1 MKQTATLFTDRIW
14 GNSQAELISKT
25 LGKQPRCFLT
35 EHEANS
41 HSVYWQN
48 LKQQPRCV
56 MIEHYQTATL
66 FTDRTWGKQPRCF
79 MTEHADRTRWLTAT
93 LFTESTLGKQ
103 PRCLLTECEANSQ
116 TEFTDRNM
124 TVYGQNMSQTA
135 KLNLMQNHYS
145 NWMLSFK
152 RVLSFKR
159 SLSFKRVLSFKLDVI
174 FQATDT
180 RDIRLSFKPLI
191 HGI

>member
-1 MKQTATLFTDRIW
+1 
-14 GNSQAELISKT
+14 
-25 LGKQPRCFLT
+25 
-35 EHEANS
+35 
-41 HSVYWQN
+41 
-48 LKQQPRCV
+48 
-56 MIEHYQTATL
+56 
-66 FTDRTWGKQPRCF
+66 
-79 MTEHADRTRWLTAT
+79 MTEHADRTRLQTAT
-93 LFTESTLGKQ
+93 LFTERTLGKQ

-152 RVLSFKR
+152 
-159 SLSFKRVLSFKLDVI
+159 LDAI
-174 FQATDT
+174 FQAADT